1 MKDQYETFWQNA
13 LGSSWDIVCLIF
25 SLFLVTI
32 EAAILDGQF
41 VKKVTNLEQFHLQI
55 FLIERD

>member
-1 MKDQYETFWQNA
+1 M
-13 LGSSWDIVCLIF
+13 CLIF